1 MQIELKNI
9 KHVESMSE
17 ETDCFSAV
25 VYMDGVKSIEV
36 ENRGKGGAHRVH
48 NLIPGAYD
56 QLDAYCKTLPPVP
69 SGYGGVPLDMDAELH
84 ISQLVEAWLQAKADK
99 QHKLRLSKAFVT
111 KIVYTRSDKPGIWE
125 VKLKTGKVTP
135 ELLVKFRSAR
145 PEVVSV
151 LNSMNID
158 EAVELEKAKIQAKK
172 NCDMTK
178 RRQITVRGLNLMF
191 EADQM
196 TEGAKHVQALQAV
209 ELINRQL
216 RYGEA
221 SVMGAQL
228 SYSREEL
235 EVNVD
240 EHDD

>member
-1 MQIELKNI
+1 
-9 KHVESMSE
+9 
-17 ETDCFSAV
+17 
-25 VYMDGVKSIEV
+25 
-36 ENRGKGGAHRVH
+36 
-48 NLIPGAYD
+48 
-56 QLDAYCKTLPPVP
+56 
-69 SGYGGVPLDMDAELH
+69 
-84 ISQLVEAWLQAKADK
+84 
-99 QHKLRLSKAFVT
+99 
-111 KIVYTRSDKPGIWE
+111 
-125 VKLKTGKVTP
+125 
-135 ELLVKFRSAR
+135 
-145 PEVVSV
+145 
-151 LNSMNID
+151 
-158 EAVELEKAKIQAKK
+158 
-172 NCDMTK
+172 MTK

-209 ELINRQL
+209 DLINRQL

>member
-1 MQIELKNI
+1 MKPSNLK
-9 KHVESMSE
+9 KP
-17 ETDCFSAV
+17 
-25 VYMDGVKSIEV
+25 KS
-36 ENRGKGGAHRVH
+36 
-48 NLIPGAYD
+48 
-56 QLDAYCKTLPPVP
+56 
-69 SGYGGVPLDMDAELH
+69 
-84 ISQLVEAWLQAKADK
+84 
-99 QHKLRLSKAFVT
+99 
-111 KIVYTRSDKPGIWE
+111 KP
-125 VKLKTGKVTP
+125 
-135 ELLVKFRSAR
+135 
-145 PEVVSV
+145 
-151 LNSMNID
+151 
-158 EAVELEKAKIQAKK
+158 KK

-209 ELINRQL
+209 DLINRQL